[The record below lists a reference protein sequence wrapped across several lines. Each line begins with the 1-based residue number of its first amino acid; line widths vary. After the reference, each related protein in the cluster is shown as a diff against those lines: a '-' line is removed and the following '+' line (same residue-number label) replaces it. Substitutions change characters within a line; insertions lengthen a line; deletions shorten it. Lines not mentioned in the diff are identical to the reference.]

1 MRPLHLP
8 LSAFLLALIPLAAL
22 AQSASSSSS
31 SSSTSNA
38 FASSSRS
45 SSISSWS
52 DDDEFHFG
60 EINLGRY
67 SDAPWD
73 HVTNVSVSAL
83 TRAGIL
89 RGNDDGTFTPQ
100 RRLNRAEFVTIVM
113 RLLTDNRTVATN
125 CFPDVSRDAWYAEDV
140 CRAKFAGLVRGN
152 AVAGVPE
159 SQWRFEPTRDIQYEE
174 AVKILVTLYALPIV
188 GDTEGMNWYVPFV
201 NAAKD
206 SDLDITGLAPGDRI
220 TRGEMAR
227 LTAGFAAEA
236 SGQLEELR
244 DAERMSSSSRTS
256 SRSSSSR
263 SSMSSTSSRSSSS
276 MSSSSRSSMS
286 SVSDTTV
293 RSHILLLG
301 QLSPA
306 IAAANFFSSLEPV
319 DIRDLDITLASGV
332 TSIQSILVYD
342 EFGTQIATASRVNGS
357 NTQFHADIPFGSM
370 LLPYKEERHIY
381 LRARLKSDSDGGQ
394 SGEDLRVTEIEVTGE
409 GRWSS
414 EEYGNSTSETFPTFE
429 TALARITSIENAGE
443 DQGGAVI
450 GGPGRTLG
458 EFIVTAETPES
469 LHPVRL
475 TSLTFTAEMS
485 NGISLSNV
493 MLRNA
498 DGSASTSCSVSFTI
512 ITCSGIDQ
520 SIGIVDMTRTMRL
533 VGDVAIDSSFTGDL
547 FLRMVIDQPGTP
559 STSGAITWTDG
570 ETTFT
575 WVDFNQPVVRGA
587 MYE

>member
-1 MRPLHLP
+1 MMT
-8 LSAFLLALIPLAAL
+8 
-22 AQSASSSSS
+22 SSSQSS
-31 SSSTSNA
+31 SLP
-38 FASSSRS
+38 SSSRS
-45 SSISSWS
+45 SSMSSWAA
-52 DDDEFHFG
+52 DDDLRFTD
-60 EINLGRY
+60 IDLSRY

-73 HVTNVSVSAL
+73 RSTNVAVSTL
-83 TRAGIL
+83 TRLGVL
-89 RGNDDGTFTPQ
+89 RGNDDGTYAAN
-100 RRLNRAEFVTIVM
+100 RRLNRAEFVTIIM
-113 RLLTDNRTVATN
+113 RLLNDNRTVATN

-188 GDTEGMNWYVPFV
+188 GDTEGMDWYVPFV
-201 NAAKD
+201 NAARD
-206 SDLDITGLAPGDRI
+206 VDLDISGLVAGDRI

-227 LTAGFAAEA
+227 LTVGFVAEA
-236 SGQLEELR
+236 EGRLDELR
-244 DAERMSSSSRTS
+244 DAEQMSSSSRTS

-263 SSMSSTSSRSSSS
+263 SSVSSMSSRSSS
-276 MSSSSRSSMS
+276 MSSSSRSSAMPES
-286 SVSDTTV
+286 V

-306 IAAANFFSSLEPV
+306 IAAADFFSSLEPV

-332 TSIQSILVYD
+332 TSIQSLLVYD

-357 NTQFHADIPFGSM
+357 DTQFHADIPFGSM

-381 LRARLKSDSDGGQ
+381 LRARLKSDNDGGQ
-394 SGEDLRVTEIEVTGE
+394 SGEDLRVTEIEATGE

-414 EEYGNSTSETFPTFE
+414 EEYRNSTTETFPTFE

-458 EFIVTAETPES
+458 EFLFTADTPES

-493 MLRNA
+493 MLRNT
-498 DGSASTSCSVSFTI
+498 DGSASTSCSVSSTT

-520 SIGIVDMTRTMRL
+520 SIGIVDTTRTMRL
-533 VGDVAIDSSFTGDL
+533 VGDIAIDSSFTGDL

-559 STSGAITWTDG
+559 STSGAVAWTDG